1 MGMMSPR
8 CPIKEQSPFQV
19 PGTMPGNAFRKHW
32 VFVVFFY
39 FYFIFLVIEL
49 MTEDGETSLR
59 PKIAWHPPPG
69 PLICIFP

>member
-1 MGMMSPR
+1 
-8 CPIKEQSPFQV
+8 
-19 PGTMPGNAFRKHW
+19 MPGNAFRKHW